1 MHPRIHPQK
10 RRQAAACLGAL
21 ALLCLYALCY
31 APYGMDSTDFGF
43 FYGYPWRLLQGQAP
57 YRDFYFITPPAALYW
72 HAFWLSVT
80 PDGIAVL
87 AGKLGFLAELA
98 AAAWMG
104 TCYLARVFDCER
116 MELPLPLLASLGFVW
131 SVHCFPPMPWHTV
144 DGVLFGS
151 AALLA
156 GISGWPVLAGICAGA
171 CMLTKQSYLLV
182 PFAVALMVF
191 CCRARKRESLFCL
204 LGAMLALSAHYAVLR
219 YLGAWEAFRVQTTG
233 QLDIHE
239 ALKAGILIYITQN
252 WLLPALAVA
261 PYAIWRAP
269 LLFSRFFPARAASS
283 FFQRLQE
290 RPVPHILQ
298 PVPLYFLILAGVY
311 IRTVLEVKGWI
322 GFGDSWPTLLMVVGG
337 LCVLFPAAFF
347 RERLKTNAQG
357 LSPPSPVRAAV
368 ALGAA
373 LTLSWSA
380 GISGGYKIP
389 AFGALPLVFCAILAH
404 VRLGGRAHAA
414 AWLMLVCGL
423 VMFRVGYEY
432 PYVFPVRP
440 MPRASL
446 VHDAGQVYPKARGV
460 YVDEE
465 MFAKLRELRTLRE
478 RYGAN
483 YKTLPAFPLAYF
495 LNDDVPAYPAEWVM
509 DWWIGGRVEEN
520 YQALVDH
527 DIVVFM
533 ERDQMDVESPDAYA
547 SRRYSVPIRVSR
559 EWRRVD
565 ETERFIVLK
574 RPE

>member
-1 MHPRIHPQK
+1 MNTCPDPPKK
-10 RRQAAACLGAL
+10 RRFVACLGVT
-21 ALLCLYALCY
+21 ALLCMYAVCY
-31 APYGMDSTDFGF
+31 APYGMDTTDFGF
-43 FYGYPWRLLQGQAP
+43 FYGYPWRLLQGQVP

-72 HAFWLSVT
+72 HAFWLAVT

-104 TCYLARVFDCER
+104 ARYLAHVFDCER
-116 MELPLPLLASLGFVW
+116 MEFPLPLLVALGFVW
-131 SVHCFPPMPWHTV
+131 SVHSFPPMPWHTV
-144 DGVLFGS
+144 DGVFFGS
-151 AALLA
+151 ASLLA

-182 PFAVALMVF
+182 PFAVAVMILF
-191 CCRARKRESLFCL
+191 CRARKRESLFCL
-204 LGAMLALSAHYAVLR
+204 LGTLLVLSVHYVVLR

-233 QLDIHE
+233 QLDVNE
-239 ALKAGILIYITQN
+239 ALKAGIVIYLDQN
-252 WLLPALAVA
+252 WLLPGLACVPCAL
-261 PYAIWRAP
+261 WRVP
-269 LLFSRFFPARAASS
+269 LLFFRFFPARSASS
-283 FFQRLQE
+283 FFRRLQE
-290 RPVPHILQ
+290 KPVPVFLQ
-298 PVPLYFLILAGVY
+298 PVPLYFVILAGLY
-311 IRTVLEVKGWI
+311 IKMVLENKGWI

-337 LCVLFPAAFF
+337 LCVLFPATFL
-347 RERLKTNAQG
+347 REHVKAGAQG
-357 LSPPSPVRAAV
+357 LRPLAPLRAAV

-373 LTLSWSA
+373 LTLSWSV

-389 AFGALPLVFCAILAH
+389 AFCALPLVFCAILAH
-404 VRLGGRAHAA
+404 VRLGGRARIA
-414 AWLMLVCGL
+414 AWTILVCGL

-440 MPRASL
+440 MPRAGL
-446 VHDAGQVYPKARGV
+446 VHDAGQAYPKASGV

-478 RYGAN
+478 RYGSK
-483 YKTLPAFPLAYF
+483 YKTLPGFPLAYF

-509 DWWIGGRVEEN
+509 DWWIGGRVDAN
-520 YQALVDH
+520 YQLLADH

-533 ERDQMDVESPDAYA
+533 ERDQMEVEGPDAYA

-565 ETERFIVLK
+565 ETEHFIVLK